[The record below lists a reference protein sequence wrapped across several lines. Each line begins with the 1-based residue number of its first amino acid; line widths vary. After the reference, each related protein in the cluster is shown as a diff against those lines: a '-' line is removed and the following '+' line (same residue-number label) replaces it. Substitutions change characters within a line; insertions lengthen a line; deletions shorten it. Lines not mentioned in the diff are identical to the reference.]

1 MEVNPIQVIAVTS
14 GKGGVGKTQV
24 STNLAIALARRGR
37 RVALLDADLSL
48 ANVDIALGLNAN
60 FSSADV
66 FAGRCN
72 LAEVVQIGPAAIQVV
87 PSASG
92 GAQTSSTQL
101 AGLIHAFS
109 EIAKDM
115 DVLVIDTASGIDQA
129 VISFAVAAREVLVV
143 VCDEPTSVANAYA
156 LIRLL
161 HLSHGVSRF
170 HLLANMTRTPEE
182 GPYLY
187 KKMLKLTERSLD
199 VALHY
204 LGAVPFDEQLH
215 AAVRKQR
222 AVVEEFPRSKSAVA
236 FKKIANR
243 VYGWPL
249 PETPTGNLEFF
260 LETLL

>member
-1 MEVNPIQVIAVTS
+1 MEANPIQVIAVTS

-48 ANVDIALGLNAN
+48 ANVDIALGLNAQ
-60 FSSADV
+60 FCTADV
-66 FAGRCN
+66 FAGRRE
-72 LAEVVQIGPAAIQVV
+72 LAEIVRVGPAAIQVV

-92 GAQTSSTQL
+92 GAQTSSIQL
-101 AGLIHAFS
+101 AGFIHAFS
-109 EIAKDM
+109 EIGKDL
-115 DVLVIDTASGIDQA
+115 DVLVIDTASGIDPS
-129 VISFAVAAREVLVV
+129 VISFVVAAREVLVV
-143 VCDEPTSVANAYA
+143 VCDEPSSVANAYA

-170 HLLANMTRTPEE
+170 HILASMTRTPEE

-204 LGAVPFDEQLH
+204 LGAVPYDEQLRI
-215 AAVRKQR
+215 AVRKQR
-222 AVVEEFPRSKSAVA
+222 AVVEEFPRSKCAVA

-249 PETPTGNLEFF
+249 PEAPTGNLEFF